1 MTNTRLLARDEV
13 PTELTWDL
21 TLLYP
26 SDDAMRAD
34 LDDLSLIHI

>member
-21 TLLYP
+21 TLL
-26 SDDAMRAD
+26 
-34 LDDLSLIHI
+34 LSLIHI